1 MAVVFNQ
8 FKSPIEEIIEEA
20 RNGRMFVLVDD
31 EDRENEG
38 DIVIPAQMATPEV
51 INFMATYG
59 RGLICLAMPPTQ
71 IARLDLPLMPQRHE
85 SRFGTAFT
93 LSIEAATGVTTG
105 ISAPD
110 RARTIAVAIDP
121 QVDPGDIQTPGHV
134 FPLLARENGT
144 LERTG
149 HTEAAVD
156 IARMAGLNASGVICE
171 IMNDD
176 GEMARRDDLVAFCQ
190 HHGLKMGTIADLVAY
205 RLKTESLIERTGEE
219 AFATEYGSD
228 FRLVTFREPEDPA
241 APEILALVKGEI
253 SPDVP
258 TLTRVHA
265 LNMRLDLLGANGA
278 SKLPAAIRAVDSEG
292 AGVIVLINSPDSMD
306 RLPPEQAL
314 RTYGLGAQV
323 LRSLGVRD
331 MTLLSNANRELVGLD
346 GFGLQVV
353 GYRPLDLYGW
363 WQHPTRLL
371 FAEEPEAPWLTPP
384 TCSSLKRPTTPRF
397 LKRWA
402 LVLKTFSA
410 PRASALSAFR
420 SPARWK
426 SRRRS
431 NSPRRAVSL
440 TATLRWAA

>member
-1 MAVVFNQ
+1 MVETFHE
-8 FKSPIEEIIEEA
+8 FKSTIPEIIEEA

-38 DIVIPAQMATPEV
+38 DIIIPAQMATPEV
-51 INFMATYG
+51 INFMATFG
-59 RGLICLAMPPTQ
+59 RGLICLAMPPAQ
-71 IARLDLPLMPQRHE
+71 IGRLDLPLMPQRHE

-93 LSIEAATGVTTG
+93 VSIEAATGVTTG

-110 RARTIAVAIDP
+110 RARSIAVAIDP
-121 QVDPGDIQTPGHV
+121 SVQPGDIQTPGHV

-156 IARMAGLNASGVICE
+156 IARLAGLNASGVICE

-176 GEMARRDDLVAFCQ
+176 GDMARRDDLVAFCKK
-190 HHGLKMGTIADLVAY
+190 HGLKIGTIADLVAY
-205 RLKTESLIERTGEE
+205 RLAMESLIEQVSEE
-219 AFATEYGSD
+219 PFETD
-228 FRLVTFREPEDPA
+228 FGQGFKIITFREQEDPQ
-241 APEILALVKGEI
+241 APEILALVKGQVSADI
-253 SPDVP
+253 P

-265 LNMRLDLLGANGA
+265 LNMRRDLLGGGGK
-278 SKLPAAIRAVDSEG
+278 SSLPAAIRAVNDEG
-292 AGVIVLINSPDSMD
+292 TGVIVLINSPDSMD

-353 GYRPLDLYGW
+353 GYRPLDL
-363 WQHPTRLL
+363 
-371 FAEEPEAPWLTPP
+371 
-384 TCSSLKRPTTPRF
+384 
-397 LKRWA
+397 
-402 LVLKTFSA
+402 
-410 PRASALSAFR
+410 
-420 SPARWK
+420 
-426 SRRRS
+426 
-431 NSPRRAVSL
+431 
-440 TATLRWAA
+440 

>member
-1 MAVVFNQ
+1 
-8 FKSPIEEIIEEA
+8 
-20 RNGRMFVLVDD
+20 
-31 EDRENEG
+31 
-38 DIVIPAQMATPEV
+38 
-51 INFMATYG
+51 
-59 RGLICLAMPPTQ
+59 
-71 IARLDLPLMPQRHE
+71 
-85 SRFGTAFT
+85 
-93 LSIEAATGVTTG
+93 
-105 ISAPD
+105 
-110 RARTIAVAIDP
+110 
-121 QVDPGDIQTPGHV
+121 
-134 FPLLARENGT
+134 
-144 LERTG
+144 
-149 HTEAAVD
+149 
-156 IARMAGLNASGVICE
+156 MAGLNASGVICE

-205 RLKTESLIERTGEE
+205 RLKTESLIERVGEE

-265 LNMRLDLLGANGA
+265 LNMRLDLLGASGA
-278 SKLPAAIRAVDSEG
+278 SKLPAAIRAVNSEG

-353 GYRPLDLYGW
+353 GYRPLDL
-363 WQHPTRLL
+363 
-371 FAEEPEAPWLTPP
+371 
-384 TCSSLKRPTTPRF
+384 
-397 LKRWA
+397 
-402 LVLKTFSA
+402 
-410 PRASALSAFR
+410 
-420 SPARWK
+420 
-426 SRRRS
+426 
-431 NSPRRAVSL
+431 
-440 TATLRWAA
+440 

>member
-38 DIVIPAQMATPEV
+38 DIVVPAQMATPEV

-59 RGLICLAMPPTQ
+59 RGLICLAMPPAQ

-121 QVDPGDIQTPGHV
+121 QVAPGDIQTPGHV

-205 RLKTESLIERTGEE
+205 RLKTESLIERVGEE

-265 LNMRLDLLGANGA
+265 LNMRLDLLGASGA

-353 GYRPLDLYGW
+353 GYRPLDL
-363 WQHPTRLL
+363 
-371 FAEEPEAPWLTPP
+371 
-384 TCSSLKRPTTPRF
+384 
-397 LKRWA
+397 
-402 LVLKTFSA
+402 
-410 PRASALSAFR
+410 
-420 SPARWK
+420 
-426 SRRRS
+426 
-431 NSPRRAVSL
+431 
-440 TATLRWAA
+440 

>member
-31 EDRENEG
+31 EDREERGRYRHPGADG
-38 DIVIPAQMATPEV
+38 DPGV
-51 INFMATYG
+51 INFMATHG
-59 RGLICLAMPPTQ
+59 RGLICLAMPPAQ

-121 QVDPGDIQTPGHV
+121 QVAPGDIQTPGHV

-228 FRLVTFREPEDPA
+228 FRLVTFREPDDPA

-258 TLTRVHA
+258 TVTRVHA
-265 LNMRLDLLGANGA
+265 LNMRLDLLGANEA

-353 GYRPLDLYGW
+353 GYRPLDL
-363 WQHPTRLL
+363 
-371 FAEEPEAPWLTPP
+371 
-384 TCSSLKRPTTPRF
+384 
-397 LKRWA
+397 
-402 LVLKTFSA
+402 
-410 PRASALSAFR
+410 
-420 SPARWK
+420 
-426 SRRRS
+426 
-431 NSPRRAVSL
+431 
-440 TATLRWAA
+440 

>member
-20 RNGRMFVLVDD
+20 RNGRMFVLVDG

-51 INFMATYG
+51 INFMATHG
-59 RGLICLAMPPTQ
+59 RGLICLAMPPAQ
-71 IARLDLPLMPQRHE
+71 IARLDLLLMPQRHE

-93 LSIEAATGVTTG
+93 LSIEAATGVTTVSRPG
-105 ISAPD
+105 
-110 RARTIAVAIDP
+110 RTIAVAIDP
-121 QVDPGDIQTPGHV
+121 QVAPGDIQTPGHV

-228 FRLVTFREPEDPA
+228 FRLVTFREPDDPA

-265 LNMRLDLLGANGA
+265 LNMRLDLLGANGQQA
-278 SKLPAAIRAVDSEG
+278 PAAIR
-292 AGVIVLINSPDSMD
+292 
-306 RLPPEQAL
+306 
-314 RTYGLGAQV
+314 
-323 LRSLGVRD
+323 
-331 MTLLSNANRELVGLD
+331 
-346 GFGLQVV
+346 
-353 GYRPLDLYGW
+353 W
-363 WQHPTRLL
+363 WT
-371 FAEEPEAPWLTPP
+371 AKA
-384 TCSSLKRPTTPRF
+384 
-397 LKRWA
+397 
-402 LVLKTFSA
+402 
-410 PRASALSAFR
+410 RA
-420 SPARWK
+420 
-426 SRRRS
+426 
-431 NSPRRAVSL
+431 
-440 TATLRWAA
+440 